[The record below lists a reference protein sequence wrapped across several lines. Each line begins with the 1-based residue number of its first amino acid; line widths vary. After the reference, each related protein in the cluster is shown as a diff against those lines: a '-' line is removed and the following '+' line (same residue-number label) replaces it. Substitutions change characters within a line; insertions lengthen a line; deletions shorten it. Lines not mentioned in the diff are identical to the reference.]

1 MIRNWLI
8 IALLIGL
15 GITMRG
21 NLSLQEDLSKEQSIK
36 RAICNTYP
44 GKDLSSYQVDLVS
57 RKVSCMYG
65 PTK

>member
-21 NLSLQEDLSKEQSIK
+21 NLSLQDDLSKEQSIK
-36 RAICNTYP
+36 RAMCNTYP